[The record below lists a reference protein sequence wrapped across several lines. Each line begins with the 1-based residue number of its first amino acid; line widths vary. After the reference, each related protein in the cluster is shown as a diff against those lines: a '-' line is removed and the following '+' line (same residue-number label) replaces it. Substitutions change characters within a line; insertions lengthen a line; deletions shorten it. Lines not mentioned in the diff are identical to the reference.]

1 MFSIMPLKK
10 LLVLLAFGFLLLPA
24 KVAAQAQLTN
34 IPTIYINT
42 VGGAAITSKTVYVP
56 GFLTVVGG
64 DSSDVKVMDTM
75 EIRGRG
81 NSTWSAQYPKRPYR
95 IKFNQKRHLLNMKDD
110 AKDWVLLANYFDKT
124 MIRNAV
130 AFDIGQYIGMEFTP
144 SVKFADVF
152 LNNVYIGNYMVT
164 DQIEV
169 GKNRVN
175 VEKLDTTD
183 VTEPNISG
191 GYLIE
196 RDGFAY
202 QEPISYFVTNKS
214 VPFSV
219 KDPDPDVIKPA
230 QMTYLTTFVQNQENI
245 LFSTNW
251 KDSLMGYRAIL
262 DTASFLRWYIASELT
277 GNIDCFWSTNMYKRR
292 NDPKLYY
299 GPLWDYD
306 IAFNN
311 DSRKNDISKVR
322 MLTAAFGAGGDN
334 KVWITQMATDP
345 WFKIAVNNMWKGI
358 VAKGVK
364 SHIQNYID
372 SLVTVL
378 SASIKKNY
386 EKWPTL
392 NVIIYN
398 EWYKYPTYQEYVN
411 VLKDYVNTRI
421 DFLTTSF
428 AADVAAIP
436 VVPPSVAPFKLE
448 NYYYSVT
455 NKTSA
460 TLMDAQ
466 SQSTLDSTRVV
477 LYSNSVDSRYS
488 QQWKLVAM
496 SDGSYQF
503 INRYTNKSIRS
514 NGLNHTPRLFTN
526 NLLDTRQRWK
536 IVPSSSTI
544 GGYRLVNVNTGYV
557 LENPSGSTA
566 LNTYVNENPA
576 ATTENTNQAWL
587 LDKVAALPV
596 GLNDVQFALNLQYGP
611 NPVSDQ
617 LNVQIGGYCSDARLE
632 VFDLRGARVLLQPM
646 NTVEATLN
654 VHGLSDG
661 LYILRFTAGQQCQ
674 TVKFLVKH

>member
-1 MFSIMPLKK
+1 MPIKHLLSILT
-10 LLVLLAFGFLLLPA
+10 FGLFIATSNLSGQ
-24 KVAAQAQLTN
+24 VQLTN

-42 VGGAAITSKTVYVP
+42 IGGAAITSKTVYVP

-64 DSSDVKVMDTM
+64 DSSDVRVNDTI

-81 NSTWSAQYPKRPYR
+81 NSTWGAVKKPYR

-110 AKDWVLLANYFDKT
+110 AKDWVLLANYYDKT
-124 MIRNAV
+124 LIRNAV
-130 AFDIGQYIGMEFTP
+130 AFDIGHYIGMEFTP
-144 SVKFADVF
+144 SIKFADVF

-164 DQIEV
+164 DQVEV
-169 GKNRVN
+169 GKNRVDI
-175 VEKLDTTD
+175 EKMDTID
-183 VTEPNISG
+183 VAEPNVSG

-219 KDPDPDVIKPA
+219 KDPDPEVIKPA
-230 QMTYLTTFVQNQENI
+230 QMTYLTTFVQNQENV
-245 LFSTNW
+245 LFSANW
-251 KDSLMGYRAIL
+251 KDTLTGYKAIL

-277 GNIDCFWSTNMYKRR
+277 GNIDCFWSTSMYKRR

-299 GPLWDYD
+299 GPLWDFD

-345 WFKIAVNNMWKGI
+345 WFKIGVNNMWKDI
-358 VAKGVK
+358 VAKGIK
-364 SHIQNYID
+364 SQIQNFID
-372 SLVTVL
+372 SLVTVMGP
-378 SASIKKNY
+378 SIKKNY

-392 NVIIYN
+392 NTIIYN

-411 VLKDYVNTRI
+411 VLKDYVNTRV

-428 AADVAAIP
+428 AADASSIP
-436 VVPPSVAPFKLE
+436 VVIPPTSPFKLE

-455 NKTSA
+455 NKTSS

-466 SQSTLDSTRVV
+466 NQSILDSTRAV
-477 LYSNSVDSRYS
+477 LNAQVANRLS
-488 QQWKLVAM
+488 QQWKLIPM
-496 SDGSYQF
+496 SDGSYQL
-503 INRYTNKSIRS
+503 INRYANRALRS
-514 NGLNHTPRLFTN
+514 NGLNHTARMFTIN
-526 NLLDTRQRWK
+526 ASDTRQRWK
-536 IVPSSSTI
+536 IVPMNMGSGT
-544 GGYRLVNVNTGYV
+544 YKLVNVSTGLV
-557 LENPSGSTA
+557 LENTSGSTA
-566 LNTYVNENPA
+566 DNTLVNENSA
-576 ATTENTNQAWL
+576 AAVENTTQAWL
-587 LDKVAALPV
+587 LDKMAALPV
-596 GLNDVQFALNLQYGP
+596 GLNDVPFALNLQYGP

-617 LNVQIGGYCSDARLE
+617 LFVHLDGNCTDARLE
-632 VFDLRGARVLLQPM
+632 VFDLRGTRVLQQQM
-646 NTVEATLN
+646 NTQESALN
-654 VHGLSDG
+654 VQGLSEG
-661 LYILRFTAGQQCQ
+661 LYILKYTAGQQCQ